1 MTRLRYCPLLAP
13 ERPLLNK
20 FYRNHGSPMRA
31 AAQGRLWV
39 ARAEEIVA
47 ALCLSEVPGG
57 HWLTGLFVAPAWR
70 GQQLAGRLI
79 DAALAELQGN
89 IWLFCHPGLTSFYAH
104 QAFTSTDALPAPL
117 AERLQRYQQSKPL
130 LAMVRV
136 QSSLAGSSPGNSTSV

>member
-1 MTRLRYCPLLAP
+1 
-13 ERPLLNK
+13 
-20 FYRNHGSPMRA
+20 MRA

-89 IWLFCHPGLTSFYAH
+89 IWLFCHPDLTSFYAH
-104 QAFTSTDALPAPL
+104 QAFTSTDVLPAPL